1 MMVQTPAITL
11 ANVSKRFGPIEAVRG
26 INLGICDGEFL
37 VVIGPSGCGKTTT
50 LRMIAGLE
58 TPTSGDIFIQGERVN
73 EVKPWHRD
81 TPLVWQNFTLFPH
94 MNVAQNIEYG
104 LRMRGVSRS
113 RRRDLVQR
121 VVRTVGLEGLE
132 SRSVLQLSGG
142 QKQRVGLA
150 RAIVLDP
157 KILLLDEPLGALD
170 AKIARSMQREL
181 RRLHRE
187 LGITFVYVT
196 HNQSEALAM
205 ADRVVVMNDGQIQ
218 QVGTPH
224 DVYRTPQNRF
234 IAEFV
239 GANNVFSGV
248 VSAVTD
254 DRITVATPEGDFEV
268 EVPADRVLEIGDH
281 ATFIIGAD
289 KVKVGGD
296 SEPTGNTVEGR
307 VIAAEFT
314 GSVAMLFVELQQGFE
329 FQVQKPSSQ
338 ADQTE
343 TAIGSTLRLS
353 WTGQDTYLLPSQDD
367 NAPQA
372 ITKPDW
378 AGAEGR

>member
-11 ANVSKRFGPIEAVRG
+11 ANVSKRFGSIEAVRG

-254 DRITVATPEGDFEV
+254 GRITVATPEGDFEV

-296 SEPTGNTVEGR
+296 TEPTGNTVEGR

-314 GSVAMLFVELQQGFE
+314 GSVAMLFVELDRGFE